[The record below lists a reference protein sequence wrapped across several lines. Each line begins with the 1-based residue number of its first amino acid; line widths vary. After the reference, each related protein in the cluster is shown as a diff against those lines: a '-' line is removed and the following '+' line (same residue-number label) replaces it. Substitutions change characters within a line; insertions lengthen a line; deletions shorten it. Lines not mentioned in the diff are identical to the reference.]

1 MIIFSEIANVR
12 PDSRPDL
19 LSMWNPSALAKSL
32 VTLIWAPQSKFCS
45 FPPSQKA
52 SSLIK
57 MTVVGSLRIWMY
69 VFCPSFWVQ
78 QQFVRKDMLLTSA
91 ELHFSFMN
99 ESNNPVPFYNN
110 LHFYQQ
116 LFKIS
121 FSILINFILN
131 LGCNRLERSVSLFIP
146 LGNSLDLLIG
156 SGSFA
161 SAFYLYFSNCVSLG
175 ETVT

>member
-1 MIIFSEIANVR
+1 MDIC
-12 PDSRPDL
+12 L
-19 LSMWNPSALAKSL
+19 LPFILSSAA
-32 VTLIWAPQSKFCS
+32 VCS
-45 FPPSQKA
+45 Y
-52 SSLIK
+52 
-57 MTVVGSLRIWMY
+57 RY
-69 VFCPSFWVQ
+69 
-78 QQFVRKDMLLTSA
+78 LLPKSA

-99 ESNNPVPFYNN
+99 ESNNPVSFYNN

-131 LGCNRLERSVSLFIP
+131 LGRSRLERSVSLFIP

-156 SGSFA
+156 SGSLG
-161 SAFYLYFSNCVSLG
+161 SAFYLHFSNCMSLG